1 MKTHRLG
8 YFSTLITID
17 PQVTLFYIA
26 FTKTNFIISLPK
38 AEVSA
43 QRFKEGH
50 KKKKIPMP

>member
-1 MKTHRLG
+1 MKIHRLG
-8 YFSTLITID
+8 YFSTLTTID
-17 PQVTLFYIA
+17 PQVTLFYIT

-43 QRFKEGH
+43 QRFRKGH